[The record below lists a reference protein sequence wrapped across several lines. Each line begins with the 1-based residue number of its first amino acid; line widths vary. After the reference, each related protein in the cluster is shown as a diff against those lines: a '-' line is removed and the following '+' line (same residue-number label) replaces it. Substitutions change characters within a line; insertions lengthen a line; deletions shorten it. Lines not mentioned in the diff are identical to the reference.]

1 MASPA
6 NSQKVKKNILL
17 EDKIDIIKKKETN
30 TKLSDEK
37 LAAEDIRYVYDIIR
51 RLDESVEMSR
61 RQTLLTE
68 YITQ

>member
-37 LAAEDIRYVYDIIR
+37 LANKFGVDCSTI
-51 RLDESVEMSR
+51 
-61 RQTLLTE
+61 
-68 YITQ
+68 YISSIL